1 MEWRRRDS
9 TGAQPQVKGTRQGG
23 ETGENIMHDNE
34 QEADR
39 DSEHAGEPIVTVGNV
54 PCRVDIGMLV
64 VSGPTMDVLRGQQST
79 AIAES
84 AMQSQDVGTS
94 SRATCRTGQDASRA
108 KGPRGAA
115 IEECRIT
122 RPGERG
128 AITFRTG

>member
-1 MEWRRRDS
+1 L
-9 TGAQPQVKGTRQGG
+9 
-23 ETGENIMHDNE
+23 HDNE
-34 QEADR
+34 QEADQ

-54 PCRVDIGMLV
+54 PCRVDIEMLV
-64 VSGPTMDVLRGQQST
+64 MSGPTMDVLRGQQSM

-94 SRATCRTGQDASRA
+94 SRATCRTGQDAGRD

-115 IEECRIT
+115 IEERRIT